1 MKLLA
6 IETATEACSAAL
18 LLADEVIER
27 YQLAPR
33 QHNEL
38 ILPMCATLLAE
49 AEINLTQLDAIAF
62 GCGPGAFTGVRIAAG
77 ITQGIALAHDL
88 PVASVSTLANLA
100 YQAPIA
106 AQQLVLP
113 SIDARM
119 QEVYWAVYKKHVAA
133 MPELLLPER
142 VQAPAAMAVLGH
154 AIDYGLG
161 TGWGTYQQS
170 FQNVVQLDH
179 QKIEGDAL
187 PRAQFTAILGQYKYQ
202 AEDLLAPENA
212 LPVYLRDQVAHKKQT
227 TI

>member
-18 LLADEVIER
+18 LVADEVIER

-38 ILPMCATLLAE
+38 ILPMCESLLAE
-49 AEINLTQLDAIAF
+49 AEINLSQLNAIAF

-106 AQQLVLP
+106 AQQLVLA

-119 QEVYWAVYKKHVAA
+119 QEVYWAVYKQHPAA
-133 MPELLLPER
+133 MPELILPER
-142 VQAPAAMAVLGH
+142 VQAPAAIAVPDH

-161 TGWGTYQQS
+161 TGWGSYQQLLQRS
-170 FQNVVQLDH
+170 IQLHEHQLDG
-179 QKIEGDAL
+179 QAL
-187 PRAQFTAILGQYKYQ
+187 PRAQYTAVLGQYKYQ
-202 AEDLLAPENA
+202 AEDVGAPEHA
-212 LPVYLRDQVAHKKQT
+212 LPVYLRDQVAHKK
-227 TI
+227 